1 MNMVTRVCII
11 LFLAYMVQS
20 TLAWF
25 QIRRSYKV
33 INDVKTQ
40 HQGENCLMVTGTG
53 RTRFLLIQRGY
64 YIIMLVNDE
73 DIIRDYYGM
82 DGYTVF
88 ATPRQK
94 KQYIGKSIEEARPTF
109 KKKNEKRAFEA
120 ALEQLQ
126 LLRDNEKPDKKSED
140 GETYL
145 KEENV

>member
-1 MNMVTRVCII
+1 MNMVTRVCLI

-20 TLAWF
+20 TLAWL
-25 QIRRSYKV
+25 QIRRSYNV
-33 INDVKTQ
+33 INDVKAQ

-53 RTRFLLIQRGY
+53 RTRFLIIARGY
-64 YIIMLVNDE
+64 FTIMLVNDD
-73 DIIRDYYGM
+73 DIICDYYGM

-94 KQYIGKSIEEARPTF
+94 KQYIGKSLEEVGPTF

-126 LLRDNEKPDKKSED
+126 LLRDNVKPVRENED